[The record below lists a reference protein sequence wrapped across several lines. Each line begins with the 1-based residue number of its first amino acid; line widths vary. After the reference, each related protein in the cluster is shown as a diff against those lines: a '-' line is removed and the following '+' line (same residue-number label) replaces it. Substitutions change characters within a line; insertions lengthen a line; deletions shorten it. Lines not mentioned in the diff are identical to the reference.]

1 MYGMGYVKG
10 EDRYQTIMFPDSIDE
25 YITSEN
31 PARVIDAYVEGLD
44 MENLNFKYAKAA
56 NTGRPPYNPKDMLKL
71 YIYGYLNRIRSSRRL
86 EDEANRNIEVMW
98 LLKKLKP
105 DFKTIADFRKDNKKA
120 LINVFREFNKLC
132 DEWDLFGK
140 ELVAIDGSK
149 FRACN
154 SKKNNYSVKKLE
166 RHIKYIDEK
175 IDKYLKELDQG
186 DSVESADRK
195 PDAEEVKKRLEE
207 LKARK
212 DKYQGY
218 KDELKEKGE
227 NEISTT
233 DPDAKLMSH
242 NNNSV
247 EVSYN
252 IQTTVDSKHNLIVD
266 FKETKKPNDMGE
278 LDNMSIRTKKIFGGK
293 KFKVLADKGYYK
305 VEDLKRCVR
314 KGITPYVARQAH
326 SNRTGDRDFYPDKF
340 TYDKEKDVYYCPAGK
355 ELFFARERRSKE
367 KGVIGRDYRNYEA
380 CKECEYKNRCT
391 QNIKGRSIFRHADQD
406 FLDTINI
413 EKEDNKEIY
422 KLRQMIVEHP
432 FGTIKRS
439 WGAYYFLTK
448 GKNSVGTEISM
459 SFLAYN
465 LKRVMNIIGVE
476 EMVKILQK
484 RGKPALI

>member
-1 MYGMGYVKG
+1 MGYVKG
-10 EDRYQTIMFPDSIDE
+10 EDRNQIIMFPDSIDE
-25 YITSEN
+25 YITIEN
-31 PARVIDAYVEGLD
+31 PVRVIEAYVEGLN

-120 LINVFREFNKLC
+120 IKNAFREFNKLC

-186 DSVESADRK
+186 DSAESTDRK
-195 PDAEEVKKRLEE
+195 PDAEEVKKRLED

-218 KDELKEKGE
+218 KDELIEKGE

-233 DPDAKLMSH
+233 DPDARLMSH

-252 IQTTVDSKHNLIVD
+252 IQTTVDSKHKLIVD

-278 LDNMSIRTKKIFGGK
+278 LDNMALRTKKLFRGK
-293 KFKVLADKGYYK
+293 KFKALSDKGYYK
-305 VEDLKRCVR
+305 VEDLKRCIR
-314 KGITPYVARQAH
+314 KGITPYVAKQVH
-326 SNRTGDRDFYPDKF
+326 SNGTGDRDFYPDKF
-340 TYDKEKDVYYCPAGK
+340 RYDKEKDVYYCPAGK
-355 ELFFARERRSKE
+355 ELHFARERRSKE
-367 KGVIGRDYRNYEA
+367 KGIIGKDYKNYEA
-380 CKECEYKNRCT
+380 CRECEYKNRCT
-391 QNIKGRSIFRHADQD
+391 KNIKGRSIYRHADQD
-406 FLDTINI
+406 FLDTIDI
-413 EKEDNKEIY
+413 AKEDNKEIY

-476 EMVKILQK
+476 EMVKRLQE